1 MNVCLYTC
9 VCTTTIILQQ
19 LCIMYIQYIYM
30 NNYSVVRNK
39 NWRMDSIWIPKV
51 SAWDEGQRGTD
62 CRGDNAE
69 KLP

>member
-1 MNVCLYTC
+1 
-9 VCTTTIILQQ
+9 
-19 LCIMYIQYIYM
+19 
-30 NNYSVVRNK
+30 
-39 NWRMDSIWIPKV
+39 MDSIWIPKV